1 MLGLLNLPWYVT
13 VSSLPWFSWLSCFLK
28 ITSQIFC
35 RLFLKLCLPHRFLF
49 FCIIRLKIWIWG
61 KTQEGKYPFNHTHL
75 SIHDPYHWWG
85 SPWSLKDVS
94 VWFLHCNITLFPFLY
109 SIHWVTNLKFLLWV
123 TIASLIYPPALSH
136 ERCFPLV
143 ASPHTWDKYY
153 HPYFIRELKLVGIKL
168 KLLFSKRQK

>member
-1 MLGLLNLPWYVT
+1 MWQCP
-13 VSSLPWFSWLSCFLK
+13 VSPGFSWLSCFLK

-61 KTQEGKYPFNHTHL
+61 KNTKKGNTLFNHTHL

-123 TIASLIYPPALSH
+123 TIASLIYPQPCHMKGAFHL
-136 ERCFPLV
+136 RF
-143 ASPHTWDKYY
+143 TTYM
-153 HPYFIRELKLVGIKL
+153 R
-168 KLLFSKRQK
+168 